1 VVVQVVQ
8 VVVEE
13 VVIAIVMQE
22 SLELLIQAVAEE
34 VLEMNQVHLLWPVLL
49 VDQV

>member
-1 VVVQVVQ
+1 

-22 SLELLIQAVAEE
+22 SLELLIQAVVVA
-34 VLEMNQVHLLWPVLL
+34 VLEMNQVHLLWLVLL
-49 VDQV
+49 VDQE